1 MMAKKRITLEQA
13 EGLMALGSAREARQE
28 EQEAG
33 PAASPKEAPLARY
46 PRKKPNEVQVSAY
59 IDKDLHRQI
68 KIALAEEGT
77 NFTAL
82 VNDFLKEWLK
92 NR

>member
-1 MMAKKRITLEQA
+1 MAKKRITLEQA
-13 EGLMALGSAREARQE
+13 EGLMSLGTIRKAGETEANIPPAPARQ
-28 EQEAG
+28 
-33 PAASPKEAPLARY
+33 K
-46 PRKKPNEVQVSAY
+46 KKPEEVQVSAY
-59 IDKDLHRQI
+59 IHRDLHRAV

-82 VNDFLKEWLK
+82 ITDFLKEWVK